1 MSMLDVQPPSEG
13 QQIARAL
20 GSRGSNLV
28 EVNSSAACTQLEGLL
43 ELSLPAL
50 HIEGVDL
57 PAAEQTKRKLLTSWM
72 LLHFLRPRPL
82 HGPSSAE

>member
-28 EVNSSAACTQLEGLL
+28 EVNSSAACNQ
-43 ELSLPAL
+43 P
-50 HIEGVDL
+50 
-57 PAAEQTKRKLLTSWM
+57 
-72 LLHFLRPRPL
+72 
-82 HGPSSAE
+82 